1 MEEEFRRH
9 ERLGRV
15 SFSAHPSSFYT
26 DEKML
31 VSNQNNTIEW
41 YKEQT
46 QKLTRYCPNSEV
58 VAKSPHQALNF
69 LSRTWSPSSSDFFQ
83 ILSSHNPSTSSYLD
97 GRTLELHDS
106 DVDVSDRSKITDM
119 NDDENSIT
127 RDGAGRTMDPLVA
140 MPSRELARSSST
152 QKHRD
157 SQLGGWE
164 MKAWLGGGVLRSFTR
179 ERKNKN
185 KDEVR
190 LSTAQVH
197 AALSV
202 TRLAAAIAGVVG
214 NSCYMESTQSS
225 KVVSV
230 VNLGE
235 RSTEENIKPVV
246 ASAAALV
253 ATVCAEA
260 AESAGANREQV
271 ASVIRSG
278 LATRTTADLLTLTAN
293 AATCL
298 RGAATLE
305 LRAASCRHL
314 SENQYV
320 LASGVQLPI
329 EMPQGKVELRKVSIY
344 LKHDEVTMRL
354 GKKHMGGVIST
365 YKEYRIFYAS
375 DEAKDCGFWK
385 NRRGCYLVSLATSG
399 GTVRMLF
406 EDQKLYVV
414 WKSIISN
421 LLCDC

>member
-1 MEEEFRRH
+1 MEEFRRH
-9 ERLGRV
+9 ERLAKV
-15 SFSAHPSSFYT
+15 SFSAHPSSFYKY
-26 DEKML
+26 EKML
-31 VSNQNNTIEW
+31 QVSRQNINTFEW

-46 QKLTRYCPNSEV
+46 QQLTCYCPSEV
-58 VAKSPHQALNF
+58 PNSPHQALNF

-83 ILSSHNPSTSSYLD
+83 ILSSNNPSTSYLD
-97 GRTLELHDS
+97 GRTTELHDS
-106 DVDVSDRSKITDM
+106 DDVPDRKITDM
-119 NDDENSIT
+119 NDDENSMT
-127 RDGAGRTMDPLVA
+127 RSDGEIITMDPLVA
-140 MPSRELARSSST
+140 R
-152 QKHRD
+152 
-157 SQLGGWE
+157 
-164 MKAWLGGGVLRSFTR
+164 LGGGVLRSFSR

-190 LSTAQVH
+190 LTTAQVH

-230 VNLGE
+230 VNLAE

-260 AESAGANREQV
+260 AESSGANREQL

-305 LRAASCRHL
+305 LRAASRRHL

-365 YKEYRIFYAS
+365 YKEYRIFCAS
-375 DEAKDCGFWK
+375 DDPKDCGFWK
-385 NRRGCYLVSLATSG
+385 NRRGCYLVSLATSR

>member
-1 MEEEFRRH
+1 MEEFRRH
-9 ERLGRV
+9 ERLAKV
-15 SFSAHPSSFYT
+15 SFSAHPSSFY
-26 DEKML
+26 K
-31 VSNQNNTIEW
+31 VSRQNINTFEW

-46 QKLTRYCPNSEV
+46 QQLTCYCPSEV
-58 VAKSPHQALNF
+58 PNSPHQALNF

-83 ILSSHNPSTSSYLD
+83 ILSSNNPSTSYLD
-97 GRTLELHDS
+97 GRTTELHDS
-106 DVDVSDRSKITDM
+106 DDVPDRKITDM
-119 NDDENSIT
+119 NDDENSMT
-127 RDGAGRTMDPLVA
+127 RSDGEIITMDPLVA
-140 MPSRELARSSST
+140 R
-152 QKHRD
+152 
-157 SQLGGWE
+157 
-164 MKAWLGGGVLRSFTR
+164 LGGGVLRSFSR

-190 LSTAQVH
+190 LTTAQVH

-230 VNLGE
+230 VNLAE

-260 AESAGANREQV
+260 AESSGANREQL

-305 LRAASCRHL
+305 LRAASRRHL

-365 YKEYRIFYAS
+365 YKEYRIFCAS
-375 DEAKDCGFWK
+375 DDPKDCGFWK
-385 NRRGCYLVSLATSG
+385 NRRGCYLVSLATSR

>member
-1 MEEEFRRH
+1 MEEFRRH
-9 ERLGRV
+9 ERLARV
-15 SFSAHPSSFYT
+15 SFSAHPSSFYKY
-26 DEKML
+26 EKML
-31 VSNQNNTIEW
+31 QVSRQNINTFEW

-46 QKLTRYCPNSEV
+46 QQLTCYCPSEV
-58 VAKSPHQALNF
+58 PNSPHQALNF

-83 ILSSHNPSTSSYLD
+83 ILSSNVSRHLNPSTSYLD
-97 GRTLELHDS
+97 GRTTELHDS
-106 DVDVSDRSKITDM
+106 DDVPDRKITDM
-119 NDDENSIT
+119 NDDENSMT
-127 RDGAGRTMDPLVA
+127 RSDGGIITMDPLVA
-140 MPSRELARSSST
+140 R
-152 QKHRD
+152 
-157 SQLGGWE
+157 
-164 MKAWLGGGVLRSFTR
+164 LGGGVLRSFSR

-190 LSTAQVH
+190 LTTAQVH

-230 VNLGE
+230 VNLAE

-260 AESAGANREQV
+260 AESSGANREQL

-278 LATRTTADLLTLTAN
+278 LATRTTADLLALTAN

-305 LRAASCRHL
+305 LRAASRRHL

-329 EMPQGKVELRKVSIY
+329 EMPQGNILFLILTITPYILYRCLLIPNI
-344 LKHDEVTMRL
+344 LTN
-354 GKKHMGGVIST
+354 GVLTTHHYILCISD
-365 YKEYRIFYAS
+365 RIFCAS
-375 DEAKDCGFWK
+375 DDPKDCGFWK
-385 NRRGCYLVSLATSG
+385 NRRGCYLVSLATSR